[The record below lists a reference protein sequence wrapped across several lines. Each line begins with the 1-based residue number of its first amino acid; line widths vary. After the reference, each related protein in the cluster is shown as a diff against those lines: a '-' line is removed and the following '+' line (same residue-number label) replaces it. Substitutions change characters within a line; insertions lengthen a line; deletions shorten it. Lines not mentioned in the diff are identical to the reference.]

1 LSIVELQARRQS
13 GLAEKADRG
22 RCRQARYLEARA
34 IASASPRLALDPHC
48 APTARL
54 RPTSR
59 GLPPSLILTVK
70 QTRYR
75 LDTHRSSPSALT
87 DRRAGL
93 GVKGNAF
100 GFRLELIL
108 IAVYHFSLL
117 EAHQF
122 ARTLYTAATL
132 RANCT
137 ASWQSKRRRQAE
149 TTHISHTT
157 SCTFHIPHL
166 PEAIGLYPVLH

>member
-1 LSIVELQARRQS
+1 
-13 GLAEKADRG
+13 
-22 RCRQARYLEARA
+22 
-34 IASASPRLALDPHC
+34 
-48 APTARL
+48 
-54 RPTSR
+54 
-59 GLPPSLILTVK
+59 
-70 QTRYR
+70 
-75 LDTHRSSPSALT
+75 
-87 DRRAGL
+87 
-93 GVKGNAF
+93 VKGNAF

-149 TTHISHTT
+149 ATHISHTT